1 MLTFLSLIAFILLL
15 SQCNSGEIQGEWL
28 RGSAQ
33 SKLSEIEAQF
43 RGFDVAMA
51 EIGYRYQELYWAGLS
66 MNWEYADHQLEHME
80 ISFRNALKRRPLRE
94 SSGQIFLDEAIPK
107 MEKAIALKDTALF
120 RKEFLLFTAHCN
132 LCHTR
137 EEHDFIQIQIPTVN
151 RSIVK

>member
-1 MLTFLSLIAFILLL
+1 MTILFLIVFILLQ

-33 SKLSEIEAQF
+33 TKLSEIETQF

-51 EIGYRYQELYWAGLS
+51 EIGYRYQELYWAALS

-80 ISFRNALKRRPLRE
+80 ISFRNALKRRPHRE

-107 MEKAIALKDTALF
+107 MVETIALKDTALF

-132 LCHTR
+132 LCHTK
-137 EEHDFIQIQIPTVN
+137 EEHDFIQIQIPAVN